1 MSLRVLNLLVSFLK
15 KQVSTY
21 LRKEIKLRTKSNGCG
36 IHYLHEN
43 AIFHGT
49 SICNN
54 FTSNLKKKQKKKT
67 LRELMFNIFLVR
79 LPNIYFFY
87 IFVFCGFAKLSSSLP
102 LLLSL

>member
-36 IHYLHEN
+36 LHYLLESAELQFVIILHQTYKEK
-43 AIFHGT
+43 AE
-49 SICNN
+49 
-54 FTSNLKKKQKKKT
+54 KKT

-79 LPNIYFFY
+79 LRNL
-87 IFVFCGFAKLSSSLP
+87 FVH
-102 LLLSL
+102 